1 MKLPGLSRIRDQ
13 QREQAAQC
21 EFCGAESSLISQF
34 LGVCLNCIRQ
44 NFEAVK
50 PRLERAHRKARESFG
65 LPPTPPH
72 GPGFTCRICVNECQ
86 IAEGERSFC
95 GARRVEN
102 GKLLGPTATKGN
114 LSWYY
119 DPLPTNCVADW
130 VCPGGTG
137 AGYPTFAHRRGPEY
151 GYKNL
156 AVFYQACSFD
166 CLFCQNWHFRR
177 VATDEPQVTASELAA
192 RADETTSCICFFGG
206 DPTPQLPHA
215 ILVSRLARER
225 RRDHILRICWET
237 NGSMH
242 PALLKQM
249 LRLSLE
255 SGGCLK
261 FDLKAWDERVH
272 FALCGVSNRRTL
284 ENFKLAASYIAQR
297 PSPPLLVASTLLV
310 PGYVD
315 GEEVFHIARF
325 ISSLNPEIPYALLAF
340 YPSFCLNLPTTSK
353 RHAEEALAA
362 ARQAGLKNV
371 RIGNQ
376 HLLRYEDY

>member
-1 MKLPGLSRIRDQ
+1 MKLPGSSFLPDLQ
-13 QREQAAQC
+13 EKPTAQC
-21 EFCGAESSLISQF
+21 EFCGAESSVTSQF
-34 LGVCLNCIRQ
+34 LGICLNCIRQ
-44 NFEAVK
+44 NFEAVR
-50 PRLERAHRKARESFG
+50 PRLEKAHQQARQSFG
-65 LPPTPPH
+65 LPLTPPR
-72 GPGFTCRICVNECQ
+72 GPGFACRICVNECQ
-86 IAEGERSFC
+86 IPEGERSFC
-95 GARRVEN
+95 GARWVEN

-137 AGYPTFAHRRGPEY
+137 AGYPLFAHQRGPEY

-156 AVFYQACSFD
+156 AVFYQACTFD

-177 VATDEPQVTASELAA
+177 ASADEPQVSASELAA
-192 RADETTSCICFFGG
+192 RVDEATSCICFFGG

-215 ILVSRLARER
+215 IRVSRLARER
-225 RRDHILRICWET
+225 RRGHILRICWET

-242 PALLKQM
+242 PKLLEQM

-272 FALCGVSNRRTL
+272 FALCGVSNQRTL
-284 ENFKLAASYIAQR
+284 ENFRLAASYISQR
-297 PSPPLLVASTLLV
+297 PSPPPLVVSTLLV

-315 GEEVFHIARF
+315 EEEVFHIAKF

-340 YPSFCLNLPTTSK
+340 HPSFYLGLPTTSK
-353 RHAEEALAA
+353 RHAERALAA
-362 ARQAGLKNV
+362 AYQAGLKNV
-371 RIGNQ
+371 RVRNQ
-376 HLLRYEDY
+376 HLLNFEDY